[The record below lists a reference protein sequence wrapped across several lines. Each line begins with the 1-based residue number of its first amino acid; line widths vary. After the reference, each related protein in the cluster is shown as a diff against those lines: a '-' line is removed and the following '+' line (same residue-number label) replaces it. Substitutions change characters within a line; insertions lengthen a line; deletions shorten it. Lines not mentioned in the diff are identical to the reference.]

1 MDLKINFFYGGVM
14 KKIFL
19 LIFTAIFIF
28 CCNNSSDL
36 KETQSDKMTEEE
48 KVKFEKFQNMPLN
61 ELRTLSSLKDV
72 RQFEDLFFEYELRYD
87 MYFRIKKGKKEEFFI
102 PSEINIREF
111 VAKYPV
117 NPIEKEY
124 LKTKK
129 YFKNMIQNN
138 SVLKDFEKPL
148 NEYFEY
154 AEKKISKMKEIENYY
169 KSNEYKKDNFQKGR
183 ILDKEYEEILMSYSY
198 YDSSLESE
206 FQNLE
211 SLTAKYLLN
220 NLKNNGQTATYN
232 IFRIKFIISLINKKL
247 YDDEFADEKNDN
259 LTNQLEILGKDFKLA
274 VSQAEKI
281 KDSEIEN
288 EKMDIDKYKSYV
300 KEAKKSIKNFYKG
313 LKSLKNSNPNSD
325 DDEFIIFEDEKY
337 NNLQFYKDN
346 EENEKMKIFYQL

>member
-1 MDLKINFFYGGVM
+1 M

-19 LIFTAIFIF
+19 LIFTAIIIF
-28 CCNNSSDL
+28 SCNNGSNL

-48 KVKFEKFQNMPLN
+48 KVKFEKIQNMSP
-61 ELRTLSSLKDV
+61 SLEILKTINPYDDV
-72 RQFEDLFFEYELRYD
+72 FSEYDYKYS
-87 MYFRIKKGKKEEFFI
+87 MYFRIKRGEKEEFFI
-102 PSEINIREF
+102 PSEINIREL
-111 VAKYPV
+111 VEKYPV
-117 NPIEKEY
+117 TPME
-124 LKTKK
+124 KK
-129 YFKNMIQNN
+129 YFEIKKFLKNMIQNN
-138 SVLKDFEKPL
+138 SILKDFEKPL

-154 AEKKISKMKEIENYY
+154 SEKKISKMKEIENYY

-198 YDSSLESE
+198 YDSSLVSE

-211 SLTAKYLLN
+211 SLSAKHLLN
-220 NLKNNGQTATYN
+220 NLKNSGQTAAYN

-247 YDDEFADEKNDN
+247 YGDEFADEKNDN
-259 LTNQLEILGKDFKLA
+259 LINQLEILGKDFKLA

-300 KEAKKSIKNFYKG
+300 KEAKNSIKNFYKG
-313 LKSLKNSNPNSD
+313 LKSLKNSTPNSD

-337 NNLQFYKDN
+337 NNLQSYKDN
-346 EENEKMKIFYQL
+346 EENERMKIFYQ

>member
-1 MDLKINFFYGGVM
+1 M

-28 CCNNSSDL
+28 SCNNSSNL

-48 KVKFEKFQNMPLN
+48 KIKFEKIQNMSP
-61 ELRTLSSLKDV
+61 SLGVLKTINPYDDV
-72 RQFEDLFFEYELRYD
+72 FSEYDYKYS
-87 MYFRIKKGKKEEFFI
+87 MYFRIKRGEKEEFFI
-102 PSEINIREF
+102 PSEINIREL
-111 VAKYPV
+111 VEKYPV
-117 NPIEKEY
+117 TPME
-124 LKTKK
+124 KK
-129 YFKNMIQNN
+129 YFEIKKFLKNMIQNN
-138 SVLKDFEKPL
+138 SILKDFEKPL

-154 AEKKISKMKEIENYY
+154 SEKKISKMKEIENYY

-198 YDSSLESE
+198 YDSSLVSE

-211 SLTAKYLLN
+211 SLSAKHLLN
-220 NLKNNGQTATYN
+220 NLKNSGQTAAYN

-247 YDDEFADEKNDN
+247 YGDEFADEKNDN
-259 LTNQLEILGKDFKLA
+259 LINQLEILGKDFKLA

-325 DDEFIIFEDEKY
+325 DDEFIFFEDEKY

-346 EENEKMKIFYQL
+346 EENEKMKIFYQ

>member
-1 MDLKINFFYGGVM
+1 M
-14 KKIFL
+14 KKFFL
-19 LIFTAIFIF
+19 LIFTFIFIF
-28 CCNNSSDL
+28 SCNNSSDL
-36 KETQSDKMTEEE
+36 KETQSDKITEEE
-48 KVKFEKFQNMPLN
+48 KVKFEKLQNMSP
-61 ELRTLSSLKDV
+61 SLEVLKTINPYDDV
-72 RQFEDLFFEYELRYD
+72 FSEYDYKYS
-87 MYFRIKKGKKEEFFI
+87 MYFRIKRGEKEEFFI
-102 PSEINIREF
+102 PSEINIREL
-111 VAKYPV
+111 VEKYPV
-117 NPIEKEY
+117 TPME
-124 LKTKK
+124 KK
-129 YFKNMIQNN
+129 YFEIKKFLKNMIQNN
-138 SVLKDFEKPL
+138 SILKDFEKPL

-154 AEKKISKMKEIENYY
+154 SEKKISKMKEIENYY

-198 YDSSLESE
+198 YDSSLVSE
-206 FQNLE
+206 FQNLD
-211 SLTAKYLLN
+211 SLSAKYLLN
-220 NLKNNGQTATYN
+220 NLKNSGQTAAYN

-247 YDDEFADEKNDN
+247 YDDELADEKNDN
-259 LTNQLEILGKDFKLA
+259 LINQLEILGKDFKLA

-288 EKMDIDKYKSYV
+288 EKMDIDKYKNYV

>member
-1 MDLKINFFYGGVM
+1 MMY
-14 KKIFL
+14 
-19 LIFTAIFIF
+19 
-28 CCNNSSDL
+28 SS
-36 KETQSDKMTEEE
+36 
-48 KVKFEKFQNMPLN
+48 
-61 ELRTLSSLKDV
+61 
-72 RQFEDLFFEYELRYD
+72 EYDYKYS
-87 MYFRIKKGKKEEFFI
+87 MYFRIKRGEKEEFFI
-102 PSEINIREF
+102 PSEINIREL
-111 VAKYPV
+111 VEKYPV
-117 NPIEKEY
+117 TPME
-124 LKTKK
+124 KK
-129 YFKNMIQNN
+129 YFEIKKFLKNMIQNN
-138 SVLKDFEKPL
+138 SILKDFEKPL

-154 AEKKISKMKEIENYY
+154 SEKKISKMKEIENYY

-198 YDSSLESE
+198 YDSSLVSE

-211 SLTAKYLLN
+211 SLSAKHLLN
-220 NLKNNGQTATYN
+220 NLKNSGQTAAYN

-247 YDDEFADEKNDN
+247 YDDELADEKNDN
-259 LTNQLEILGKDFKLA
+259 LINQLEILGKDFKLA

-313 LKSLKNSNPNSD
+313 LKNLKNSNPNSE

-346 EENEKMKIFYQL
+346 EENEKMKIFYQ

>member
-1 MDLKINFFYGGVM
+1 M

-19 LIFTAIFIF
+19 LIFTFIFIF
-28 CCNNSSDL
+28 SCNNGSNL

-48 KVKFEKFQNMPLN
+48 KIKFEKFQNMPLN

-117 NPIEKEY
+117 TPME
-124 LKTKK
+124 KK
-129 YFKNMIQNN
+129 YFEIKKFLKNMIQNN
-138 SVLKDFEKPL
+138 SILKDFEKPL

-154 AEKKISKMKEIENYY
+154 SEKKISKMKEIENYY

-198 YDSSLESE
+198 YDSSLVSE

-211 SLTAKYLLN
+211 SLSAKYLLN
-220 NLKNNGQTATYN
+220 NLKNNGQTAAYN

-259 LTNQLEILGKDFKLA
+259 LINQLEILGKDFKLA

-281 KDSEIEN
+281 KDSEIKDEN
-288 EKMDIDKYKSYV
+288 MDIDKYKSYV

-313 LKSLKNSNPNSD
+313 LKNLKNSNPNSEE
-325 DDEFIIFEDEKY
+325 DEFIIFEDEKY
-337 NNLQFYKDN
+337 NNLQFYKYN
-346 EENEKMKIFYQL
+346 EENEKMKIFYQ

>member
-1 MDLKINFFYGGVM
+1 M
-14 KKIFL
+14 KKFFL
-19 LIFTAIFIF
+19 LIFTFIFIF
-28 CCNNSSDL
+28 SCNNSSDL
-36 KETQSDKMTEEE
+36 KETQSDKITEEE
-48 KVKFEKFQNMPLN
+48 KVKFEKLQNMSP
-61 ELRTLSSLKDV
+61 SLGVLKTINPYDDV
-72 RQFEDLFFEYELRYD
+72 FSEYNYKYS
-87 MYFRIKKGKKEEFFI
+87 MYFRIKRGEKEEFFI
-102 PSEINIREF
+102 PSEINIREL
-111 VAKYPV
+111 VEKYPV
-117 NPIEKEY
+117 TPME
-124 LKTKK
+124 KK
-129 YFKNMIQNN
+129 YFEIKKFLKNMIQNN
-138 SVLKDFEKPL
+138 SILKDFEKPL

-154 AEKKISKMKEIENYY
+154 SEKKISKMKEIENYY

-198 YDSSLESE
+198 YDSSLVSE

-211 SLTAKYLLN
+211 SLSAKYLLN
-220 NLKNNGQTATYN
+220 NLKNNGQTAAYN

-247 YDDEFADEKNDN
+247 YGDEFADEKNDN
-259 LTNQLEILGKDFKLA
+259 LINQLEILGKDFKLA

-313 LKSLKNSNPNSD
+313 LKNLKNSNPNSE

-346 EENEKMKIFYQL
+346 EENEKMKIFYQ

>member
-1 MDLKINFFYGGVM
+1 M

-28 CCNNSSDL
+28 SCNNNSNL

-48 KVKFEKFQNMPLN
+48 KVKFEKLQNMSP
-61 ELRTLSSLKDV
+61 SLGVLKTINPYDDV
-72 RQFEDLFFEYELRYD
+72 FSEYNYKYN
-87 MYFRIKKGKKEEFFI
+87 MYFRIKRGEKEEFFI
-102 PSEINIREF
+102 PSEINIREL
-111 VAKYPV
+111 VEKYPV
-117 NPIEKEY
+117 TPKE
-124 LKTKK
+124 KK
-129 YFKNMIQNN
+129 YFEIKKFLKNMIQNN
-138 SVLKDFEKPL
+138 SILKDFEKPL

-154 AEKKISKMKEIENYY
+154 SEKKISKMKEIENYY

-198 YDSSLESE
+198 YDSSLASE

-211 SLTAKYLLN
+211 SLSAKHLLN
-220 NLKNNGQTATYN
+220 NLKNSGQTAAYN

-247 YDDEFADEKNDN
+247 YADEFADKKNDN
-259 LTNQLEILGKDFKLA
+259 LINQLEILGKDFKLA

-281 KDSEIEN
+281 KDSEIKDEN
-288 EKMDIDKYKSYV
+288 MDIDKYKSYV

-313 LKSLKNSNPNSD
+313 LKNLKNSNPNSD

-337 NNLQFYKDN
+337 NKLQFYKDN
-346 EENEKMKIFYQL
+346 EENEKMKIFYQ

>member
-1 MDLKINFFYGGVM
+1 M

-28 CCNNSSDL
+28 SCNDGSNL
-36 KETQSDKMTEEE
+36 KETQFDKMTEEE
-48 KVKFEKFQNMPLN
+48 KVKFEKLQNMSPDEMKAL
-61 ELRTLSSLKDV
+61 ELLKSINSYDNT
-72 RQFEDLFFEYELRYD
+72 FFEYNYRYS
-87 MYFRIKKGKKEEFFI
+87 MYFRIKRGEKEEFFI
-102 PSEINIREF
+102 PSEINIREL
-111 VAKYPV
+111 VEKYPV
-117 NPIEKEY
+117 TPIEKEY
-124 LKTKK
+124 FEKK
-129 YFKNMIQNN
+129 EYLKNMIQNN
-138 SVLKDFEKPL
+138 SILKDFEKPL

-154 AEKKISKMKEIENYY
+154 SEKKISKMKEIENYY
-169 KSNEYKKDNFQKGR
+169 KSNEYKKDNFQKGK
-183 ILDKEYEEILMSYSY
+183 ILDKEYEEILMSYDSY
-198 YDSSLESE
+198 NIESK

-211 SLTAKYLLN
+211 SLSAKYLLN
-220 NLKNNGQTATYN
+220 NLKNSGQTAAYN

-259 LTNQLEILGKDFKLA
+259 LINQLEILGKDFKLG
-274 VSQAEKI
+274 VSQTEKI

-313 LKSLKNSNPNSD
+313 LKNLKNSNPNSE

-346 EENEKMKIFYQL
+346 EENERMKIFYQ

>member
-1 MDLKINFFYGGVM
+1 M

-28 CCNNSSDL
+28 SCNNSSNL

-48 KVKFEKFQNMPLN
+48 KVKFEKIQNMSP
-61 ELRTLSSLKDV
+61 SLGVLKTINPYDDV
-72 RQFEDLFFEYELRYD
+72 FSEYNYKYS
-87 MYFRIKKGKKEEFFI
+87 MYFRIKRGEKEEFFI
-102 PSEINIREF
+102 PSEINIREL
-111 VAKYPV
+111 VEKYPV
-117 NPIEKEY
+117 TPME
-124 LKTKK
+124 KK
-129 YFKNMIQNN
+129 YFEIKNFLKNMIQNN
-138 SVLKDFEKPL
+138 SILKDFEKPL

-154 AEKKISKMKEIENYY
+154 SEKKISKMKEIENYY

-198 YDSSLESE
+198 YDSSLVSE

-211 SLTAKYLLN
+211 SLSAKYLLN
-220 NLKNNGQTATYN
+220 NLKNSGQTAAYN

-247 YDDEFADEKNDN
+247 YDDELADEKNYN
-259 LTNQLEILGKDFKLA
+259 LINQLEILGKDFKLA

-325 DDEFIIFEDEKY
+325 DDEFIFFEDEKY

-346 EENEKMKIFYQL
+346 EENEKMKIFYQ

>member
-1 MDLKINFFYGGVM
+1 M
-14 KKIFL
+14 KKFFL
-19 LIFTAIFIF
+19 LIFTFIFIF
-28 CCNNSSDL
+28 SCNNSSDL
-36 KETQSDKMTEEE
+36 KETQSDKITEEE
-48 KVKFEKFQNMPLN
+48 KVKFEKLQNMSP
-61 ELRTLSSLKDV
+61 SLGVLKTINPYDDV
-72 RQFEDLFFEYELRYD
+72 FSEYNYKYS
-87 MYFRIKKGKKEEFFI
+87 MYFRIKRGEKEEFFI
-102 PSEINIREF
+102 PSEINIREL
-111 VAKYPV
+111 VEKYPV
-117 NPIEKEY
+117 TPME
-124 LKTKK
+124 KK
-129 YFKNMIQNN
+129 YFEIKKFLKNMIQNN
-138 SVLKDFEKPL
+138 SILKDFEKPL

-154 AEKKISKMKEIENYY
+154 SEKKISKMKEIENYY

-198 YDSSLESE
+198 YDSSLVSE

-211 SLTAKYLLN
+211 SLSAKYLLN
-220 NLKNNGQTATYN
+220 NLKNNGQTAAYN

-259 LTNQLEILGKDFKLA
+259 LINQLEILGKDFKLA

-288 EKMDIDKYKSYV
+288 EKIDIDKYKSYV

-313 LKSLKNSNPNSD
+313 LKNLKNSNPNSE

-346 EENEKMKIFYQL
+346 EENEKMKIFYQ

>member
-1 MDLKINFFYGGVM
+1 
-14 KKIFL
+14 
-19 LIFTAIFIF
+19 
-28 CCNNSSDL
+28 
-36 KETQSDKMTEEE
+36 MTEEE
-48 KVKFEKFQNMPLN
+48 KIKFEKIQNMSP
-61 ELRTLSSLKDV
+61 SLGVLKTINPYDDV
-72 RQFEDLFFEYELRYD
+72 FSEYDYKYS
-87 MYFRIKKGKKEEFFI
+87 MYFRIKRGEKEEFFI
-102 PSEINIREF
+102 PSEINIREL
-111 VAKYPV
+111 VEKYPV
-117 NPIEKEY
+117 TPME
-124 LKTKK
+124 KK
-129 YFKNMIQNN
+129 YFEIKKFLKNMIQNN
-138 SVLKDFEKPL
+138 SILKDFEKPL

-154 AEKKISKMKEIENYY
+154 SEKKISKMKEIENYY

-198 YDSSLESE
+198 YDSSLVSE

-211 SLTAKYLLN
+211 SLSAKYLLN
-220 NLKNNGQTATYN
+220 NLKNNGQTAAYN

-247 YDDEFADEKNDN
+247 YDDELADEKNYN
-259 LTNQLEILGKDFKLA
+259 LINQLEILGKDFKLA

-313 LKSLKNSNPNSD
+313 LKNLKNSNPNSE

-346 EENEKMKIFYQL
+346 EENEKMKIFYQ

>member
-1 MDLKINFFYGGVM
+1 M

-28 CCNNSSDL
+28 SCNNSSDL

-48 KVKFEKFQNMPLN
+48 KIKFEKLQNMSPFLGV
-61 ELRTLSSLKDV
+61 LKTINPYDDV
-72 RQFEDLFFEYELRYD
+72 FSEYDSKYSI
-87 MYFRIKKGKKEEFFI
+87 YFRIKRGEKEEFFI
-102 PSEINIREF
+102 PSEINIREL
-111 VAKYPV
+111 VEKYPV
-117 NPIEKEY
+117 TPME
-124 LKTKK
+124 KK
-129 YFKNMIQNN
+129 YFEIKDFLKNMIQNN
-138 SVLKDFEKPL
+138 SILKDFEKPL

-154 AEKKISKMKEIENYY
+154 SEKKISKMKEIENYY

-206 FQNLE
+206 FQNLD
-211 SLTAKYLLN
+211 SLSAKYLLN
-220 NLKNNGQTATYN
+220 NLKNSGQIAAYN

-247 YDDEFADEKNDN
+247 YDDELADEKNDN
-259 LTNQLEILGKDFKLA
+259 LINQLEILGKDFKLA

-288 EKMDIDKYKSYV
+288 EKIDIDKYKSYV

-325 DDEFIIFEDEKY
+325 DDEFIFFEDEKY

-346 EENEKMKIFYQL
+346 EENEKMKIFYQ

>member
-1 MDLKINFFYGGVM
+1 M

-28 CCNNSSDL
+28 SCNNSPNL

-48 KVKFEKFQNMPLN
+48 KIKFEKLQNMSPDEMKAL
-61 ELRTLSSLKDV
+61 ELLKSINSYDNT
-72 RQFEDLFFEYELRYD
+72 FFEYNYRYS
-87 MYFRIKKGKKEEFFI
+87 MYFRIKRGEKEEFFI
-102 PSEINIREF
+102 PSEINIREL
-111 VAKYPV
+111 VEKYPV
-117 NPIEKEY
+117 TLME
-124 LKTKK
+124 KK
-129 YFKNMIQNN
+129 YFEIKNFLKNMIQNN
-138 SVLKDFEKPL
+138 STLKDFKKPL

-154 AEKKISKMKEIENYY
+154 SEKKISKMKEIENYY
-169 KSNEYKKDNFQKGR
+169 KSNEYKKDNFQRGR

-198 YDSSLESE
+198 YDSSLASE

-211 SLTAKYLLN
+211 SLSAKHLLN
-220 NLKNNGQTATYN
+220 NLKNNGQTAAYN

-259 LTNQLEILGKDFKLA
+259 LINQLEILGKDFKLA

-281 KDSEIEN
+281 KDSEIKDEN
-288 EKMDIDKYKSYV
+288 MDIDKYKSYV

-313 LKSLKNSNPNSD
+313 LKNLKNSNPNSEE
-325 DDEFIIFEDEKY
+325 DEFIIFEDEKY

-346 EENEKMKIFYQL
+346 EENEKMKIFYQ

>member
-1 MDLKINFFYGGVM
+1 MY
-14 KKIFL
+14 
-19 LIFTAIFIF
+19 
-28 CCNNSSDL
+28 SS
-36 KETQSDKMTEEE
+36 
-48 KVKFEKFQNMPLN
+48 
-61 ELRTLSSLKDV
+61 
-72 RQFEDLFFEYELRYD
+72 EYDYKYS
-87 MYFRIKKGKKEEFFI
+87 MYFRIKRGEKEEFFI
-102 PSEINIREF
+102 PSEINIREL
-111 VAKYPV
+111 VEKYPV
-117 NPIEKEY
+117 TPME
-124 LKTKK
+124 KK
-129 YFKNMIQNN
+129 YFEIKKFLKNMIQNN
-138 SVLKDFEKPL
+138 SILKDFEKPL

-154 AEKKISKMKEIENYY
+154 SEKKISKMKEIENYY

-198 YDSSLESE
+198 YDSSLVSE

-211 SLTAKYLLN
+211 SLSAKHLLN
-220 NLKNNGQTATYN
+220 NLKNSGQTAAYN

-247 YDDEFADEKNDN
+247 YGDEFADEKNDN
-259 LTNQLEILGKDFKLA
+259 LINQLEILGKDFKLA

-313 LKSLKNSNPNSD
+313 LKNLKNSNPNSE

-346 EENEKMKIFYQL
+346 EENEKMKIFYQ

>member
-1 MDLKINFFYGGVM
+1 M

-28 CCNNSSDL
+28 SCNNSSNL

-48 KVKFEKFQNMPLN
+48 KIKFEKIQNMSP
-61 ELRTLSSLKDV
+61 SLGVLKTINPYDDV
-72 RQFEDLFFEYELRYD
+72 FSEYDYKYS
-87 MYFRIKKGKKEEFFI
+87 MYFRIKRGEKEEFFI
-102 PSEINIREF
+102 PSEINIREL
-111 VAKYPV
+111 VEKYPV
-117 NPIEKEY
+117 TPME
-124 LKTKK
+124 KK
-129 YFKNMIQNN
+129 YFEIKNFLKNMIQNN
-138 SVLKDFEKPL
+138 SILKDFEKPL

-154 AEKKISKMKEIENYY
+154 SEKKISKMKEIENYY

-198 YDSSLESE
+198 YDSSLVSE

-211 SLTAKYLLN
+211 SLSAKYLLN
-220 NLKNNGQTATYN
+220 NLKNSGQTAAYN

-247 YDDEFADEKNDN
+247 YDDELADEKNDN
-259 LTNQLEILGKDFKLA
+259 LINQLEILGKDFKLA

-325 DDEFIIFEDEKY
+325 DDEFIFFEDEKY

-346 EENEKMKIFYQL
+346 EENEKMKIFYQ

>member
-1 MDLKINFFYGGVM
+1 M

-19 LIFTAIFIF
+19 LILTTILIFS
-28 CCNNSSDL
+28 CNNVSNL

-169 KSNEYKKDNFQKGR
+169 KSNEYKKDNFQKGK
-183 ILDKEYEEILMSYSY
+183 ILDKEYEEILMSYDSY
-198 YDSSLESE
+198 NIESK

-211 SLTAKYLLN
+211 SLSAKYLLN
-220 NLKNNGQTATYN
+220 NLKNSGQIAAYN

-259 LTNQLEILGKDFKLA
+259 LINQLEILGKDFKLA

-313 LKSLKNSNPNSD
+313 LKNLKNSNPNSD

-346 EENEKMKIFYQL
+346 EENEKMKIFYQ

>member
-1 MDLKINFFYGGVM
+1 
-14 KKIFL
+14 
-19 LIFTAIFIF
+19 
-28 CCNNSSDL
+28 
-36 KETQSDKMTEEE
+36 MTEEE
-48 KVKFEKFQNMPLN
+48 KIKFEKIQNMSP
-61 ELRTLSSLKDV
+61 SLGVLKTINPYDDV
-72 RQFEDLFFEYELRYD
+72 FSEYDYKYS
-87 MYFRIKKGKKEEFFI
+87 MYFRIKRGEKEEFFI
-102 PSEINIREF
+102 PSEINIREL
-111 VAKYPV
+111 VEKYPV
-117 NPIEKEY
+117 TPME
-124 LKTKK
+124 KK
-129 YFKNMIQNN
+129 YFEIKKFLKNMIQNN
-138 SVLKDFEKPL
+138 SILKDFEKPL

-154 AEKKISKMKEIENYY
+154 SEKKISKMKEIENYY

-198 YDSSLESE
+198 YDSSLVSE

-211 SLTAKYLLN
+211 SLSAKYLLN
-220 NLKNNGQTATYN
+220 NLKNSGQTAAYN

-247 YDDEFADEKNDN
+247 YDDELADEKNYN
-259 LTNQLEILGKDFKLA
+259 LINQLEILGKDFKLA

-313 LKSLKNSNPNSD
+313 LKNLKNSNPNSE

-346 EENEKMKIFYQL
+346 EENEKMKIFYQ